1 MLHYIKCKRGKKV
14 NTTKE
19 SDDIINKQNLI
30 RQEIIKQYIACR
42 KIRNLTQKDLACA
55 MGIKRPNISRFE
67 TGQCNPTLDLLVKMA
82 ECMDLEIRIELV
94 DKSKEKDDE
103 KKY

>member
-1 MLHYIKCKRGKKV
+1 M

-30 RQEIIKQYIACR
+30 RQEIIKQYIEYR
-42 KIRNLTQKDLACA
+42 KLRNLTQEDLAST

-82 ECMDLEIRIELV
+82 ECMDLEIKIELV
-94 DKSKEKDDE
+94 DKSKEKGDE

>member
-1 MLHYIKCKRGKKV
+1 MLHCIKCKRGEKM
-14 NTTKE
+14 NTPKE

-42 KIRNLTQKDLACA
+42 KIRNLTQEDLAST

>member
-1 MLHYIKCKRGKKV
+1 M
-14 NTTKE
+14 
-19 SDDIINKQNLI
+19 I
-30 RQEIIKQYIACR
+30 RQEIIKQYIGYR
-42 KIRNLTQKDLACA
+42 KIRNLTQEDLAYA

-82 ECMDLEIRIELV
+82 ECMDLEIKIELV
-94 DKSKEKDDE
+94 DKSKEKGDE

>member
-1 MLHYIKCKRGKKV
+1 M

-30 RQEIIKQYIACR
+30 RQEIIKQYIEYR
-42 KIRNLTQKDLACA
+42 KLRNLTQEDLAST

-67 TGQCNPTLDLLVKMA
+67 TGQCNPTLDLLVKIA

-94 DKSKEKDDE
+94 DKKMEKGDE

>member
-1 MLHYIKCKRGKKV
+1 MLHYIKCKRGEKV
-14 NTTKE
+14 NTPKE
-19 SDDIINKQNLI
+19 NDNIINKQDLI
-30 RQEIIKQYIACR
+30 RQEIIKQYIEYR
-42 KIRNLTQKDLACA
+42 KLRNLTQEDLAST

-82 ECMDLEIRIELV
+82 ECMDLEIKIELV
-94 DKSKEKDDE
+94 DKSKEKGDE